1 MNLIPAKKP
10 LLLRERHLSQL
21 RRTFPLPYRLR
32 DRSPSMESNPS
43 GPVGVGHFSALVTVK
58 GGKVKVSVY
67 PRFRDCGSTRELRC
81 RWEGFTLN
89 EVITPCSS
97 SLIWQGTYGSSR
109 GTGIPTVNGTLRIV
123 HGYHVVSNVKK
134 VSHDLPTIRLDKS
147 HMWWRDRGLNPFISF
162 KVITCQR

>member
-1 MNLIPAKKP
+1 
-10 LLLRERHLSQL
+10 
-21 RRTFPLPYRLR
+21 
-32 DRSPSMESNPS
+32 MESNPG

-97 SLIWQGTYGSSR
+97 SLHMTGHIW
-109 GTGIPTVNGTLRIV
+109 VFE
-123 HGYHVVSNVKK
+123 GYWDPGGERYSENRPW
-134 VSHDLPTIRLDKS
+134 LPCCLECEES
-147 HMWWRDRGLNPFISF
+147 QS
-162 KVITCQR
+162 